1 MDQDIQQR
9 AKDIVR
15 QHLEA
20 CDYDVKNLY
29 SGATADFLVK
39 DKHDG
44 KFYAAV
50 TAQETIHIGKHYT
63 PGFVFDTKYIS
74 DLKEVWYS
82 TLPVKIFVV
91 DFDSKTVYWETL
103 KNLQIAT
110 RADEIP
116 FPLTVGALVYYAA
129 EQFTG
134 RCFLKTPRYSN
145 CGTGNNDALKRLA
158 VKIAMKTLT
167 KSAAYTSPS
176 FTANIFD
183 FYTNTNLYVVKP
195 QVAEFIGEER
205 VPCYRLDESEFEFL
219 KSFQARTNSIITIVF
234 VDASFG
240 EFAFAD
246 LEFLKRCKK
255 IDGFD
260 FPMTTQPADD
270 KLRIRWHKNY
280 FGVGNIPSR
289 DLDELRKFY
298 AGDQS

>member
-20 CDYDVKNLY
+20 CDYDVKNLCP
-29 SGATADFLVK
+29 GATADFLVK

-50 TAQETIHIGKHYT
+50 TAQEVIRIGKHYT
-63 PGFVFDTKYIS
+63 PCFVFDTKYIS

-82 TLPVKIFVV
+82 TLPMGIFVV
-91 DFDSKTVYWETL
+91 DFDSEAVYCERL
-103 KNLQIAT
+103 ENLQNAT
-110 RADEIP
+110 RVGEIP
-116 FPLTVGALVYYAA
+116 FPLTVGDKIYYAA
-129 EQFTG
+129 EQFTV
-134 RCFLKTPRYSN
+134 RYFSKTPRYSN
-145 CGTGNNDALKRLA
+145 CGTGNNDALKKLA

-167 KSAAYTSPS
+167 KSATYTSPS

-219 KSFQARTNSIITIVF
+219 KNFQTRTNSIITIVF

-246 LEFLKRCKK
+246 LEFLKRCNR
-255 IDGFD
+255 IDGYN

-270 KLRIRWHKNY
+270 ELRIRWHKNY
-280 FGVGNIPSR
+280 FSTLNIPSL
-289 DLDELRKFY
+289 DLAELRKFY